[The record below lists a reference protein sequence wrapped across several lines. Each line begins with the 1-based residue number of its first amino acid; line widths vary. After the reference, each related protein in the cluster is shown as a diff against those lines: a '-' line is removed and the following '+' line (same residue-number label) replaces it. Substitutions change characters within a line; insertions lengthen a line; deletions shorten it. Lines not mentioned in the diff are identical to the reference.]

1 VDVIAERSSVT
12 QSVQIGV
19 ETVPGTAV
27 AAGKRLGSMGFK
39 IGPSIDPKP
48 LTVMGAKYPTVIIP
62 GKELTEADISG
73 SAVYTELP
81 YAFSSVVSAAVV
93 TAIMDGATPTLASRW
108 VFTSNT
114 FGDDAPK
121 TYTVEQ
127 GSAFRAHRF
136 SNAIITE
143 YTWSWSREEIELGGT
158 MIGRAIE
165 DGVTLTAT
173 PTLLPQIPVRPAEL
187 SVYIDSTAAGLGT
200 TKQLR
205 TLKGECNISD
215 RFEPLWVVDAAQ
227 ASFVSTVEGEPTV
240 EFKITQMADTQ
251 SAANLVAMRNGTTKF
266 LRLQAIGPVIYT
278 SATPLTVTH
287 SCTWDVAGQV
297 VDVKPFEDEDGVF
310 AIEYTFRAIHDPTW
324 AKAFQVEV
332 ITTTTAL

>member
-1 VDVIAERSSVT
+1 VDVIVERSSIT

-19 ETVPGTAV
+19 ETVSGTAV

-39 IGPSIDPKP
+39 VGPSIDPKP
-48 LTVMGAKYPTVIIP
+48 LMVMGAKHPTLIIP

-81 YAFSSVVSAAVV
+81 YAFSSVISAPVV
-93 TAIMDGATPTLASRW
+93 TAIMDAAIPTLASKW

-121 TYTVEQ
+121 TFTVEQ

-136 SNAIITE
+136 ANGIITE

-165 DGVTLTAT
+165 DGVTLTAA

-187 SVYIDSTAAGLGT
+187 SVYIDTSAVGLGT

-227 ASFVSTVEGEPTV
+227 ASFVSTVEGEPTI

-251 SAANLVAMRNGTTKF
+251 SAANLVAMRNGTTRF
-266 LRLQAIGPVIYT
+266 LRLEAVGPVIYT

-287 SCTWDVAGQV
+287 RCRWDVAGQV

-310 AIEYTFRAIHDPTW
+310 AIEYTFRAIHDPVW
-324 AKAFQVEV
+324 AKAYEVEV